1 MDATTPRHDAHG
13 HETVIRDPV
22 CGMTVDPAGSKP
34 TAQHE
39 GRLFHFCS
47 AGCRDKFV
55 KSPGDYLIAKDPVCG
70 MDVDRASARHMTK
83 HEGKRHYF
91 CSAECQQKFEADPS
105 KYLGATPPPAPV
117 MTGTQWTCPMHPEVL
132 KDGPGDCPICGMA
145 LEPVMPSAETGP
157 NPELADMTRRL
168 WVGALFTIPLAI
180 MAMGPHV
187 GLPMPAF
194 LHGTVGQWVQLLLA
208 SPVVLWCA
216 LPFFR
221 RAIASVRNA
230 SPNMWT
236 LIGLGTAA
244 AYLFSV
250 VATLFPGLFPDS
262 LKGHDGTVGVYYE
275 AAAVII
281 VLVIVGQVIELKAR
295 AEAGSAIAKLLKL
308 APDTAHRIGKDGS
321 EETVPLG
328 EIRPGDELL
337 VRANERVPVDGAVTD
352 GAPYLDESLVSG
364 EAMPVGKTR
373 GDGVSAGTFN
383 GASPFRMKA
392 EKIGADTLLAR
403 IAGLVAEAQRSR
415 PPIQGLAD
423 EVSRWF
429 VPAVIIVAI
438 AAFAAW
444 LVFGPTPS
452 LAYALVACLSV
463 LIIACPCALGLA
475 TPMSIMVA
483 AGKGAEGGILIRKA
497 EALQALAECDTLI
510 VDKTGTLTEGKP
522 RLTDIVPLA
531 GHDPNRI
538 LGMAASL
545 EAGSEHPLARAI
557 VAGAKEKSIGM
568 LKVENFKSITG
579 EGITAAIGGERIAL
593 GNARLMQS
601 LGIAIGDGEAE
612 ATRLRHEGRTV
623 MFLAIGDTLAGLL
636 AVADPIRESAKR
648 TIAKLTTEG
657 VEIIM
662 ATGDHESTA
671 KAVARQLGLGAV
683 HAGLAPADKAK
694 LVTDL
699 KAKGRKVAMAGD
711 GVNDAP
717 ALAAA
722 HCGIAMATGSDIAM
736 ESAGLVLLKGDLAA
750 IGRARHLARETMRN
764 IKENLLLAF
773 IYNGAGIPLAA
784 GVLYPLTGMLLSPM
798 IAAAAM
804 SLSSV
809 SVIANALR
817 LRHIKFE
824 ERSRAA

>member
-1 MDATTPRHDAHG
+1 MDASAHQHEPQG
-13 HETVIRDPV
+13 HAALIRDPV
-22 CGMTVDPAGSKP
+22 CAMTVDPAKGKP
-34 TAQHE
+34 TAEHE
-39 GRLFHFCS
+39 GRIFHFCS
-47 AGCRDKFV
+47 AGCMEKFV
-55 KSPGDYLIAKDPVCG
+55 KAPGEYLTAKDPVCG
-70 MDVDRASARHMTK
+70 MEVDRASARYMSRID
-83 HEGKRHYF
+83 GARHYF
-91 CSAECQQKFEADPS
+91 CSAGCQKKFEAEPS
-105 KYLGATPPPAPV
+105 KYLGKAPPPAPA
-117 MTGTQWTCPMHPEVL
+117 MTGTQWTCPMHPEIIR
-132 KDGPGDCPICGMA
+132 DAPGDCPICGMA
-145 LEPVMPSAETGP
+145 LEPVMATAETGP

-168 WVGALFTIPLAI
+168 WVGAVLTIPLAI
-180 MAMGPHV
+180 IAMGPHL
-187 GLPMPAF
+187 GLTLPAV
-194 LHGTVGQWVQLLLA
+194 LHGQAGQWVQLVLA
-208 SPVVLWCA
+208 TPVVLWCA

-221 RAIASVRNA
+221 RAVASVRNA

-244 AYLFSV
+244 AYLYSV
-250 VATLFPGLFPDS
+250 VATLFPDLFPHG
-262 LKGHDGTVGVYYE
+262 LKEHDGTVGVYYE
-275 AAAVII
+275 AAAIII

-308 APDTAHRIGKDGS
+308 APDTAHRIRKDGS

-328 EIRPGDELL
+328 EIKPGDELL
-337 VRANERVPVDGAVTD
+337 VRANERVPVDGSVTD
-352 GAPYLDESLVSG
+352 GRPYLDESLVSG
-364 EAMPVGKTR
+364 EAMPVGKTE

-403 IAGLVAEAQRSR
+403 IANLVAEAQRSR

-429 VPAVIIVAI
+429 VPAVIVVAI
-438 AAFAAW
+438 TAFIAW
-444 LVFGPTPS
+444 LVWGPEPA
-452 LAYALVACLSV
+452 LAYALVAALSV

-475 TPMSIMVA
+475 TPMSIMVS

-522 RLTDIVPLA
+522 KLTDVVPLGGRDA
-531 GHDPNRI
+531 NDV
-538 LGMAASL
+538 LAKAASL

-557 VAGAKEKSIGM
+557 VAGAKDRSLGLI
-568 LKVENFKSITG
+568 KVEDFKSITG
-579 EGITAAIGGERIAL
+579 EGLTAVIAGERAAL

-601 LGIAIGDGEAE
+601 LAIDVRDGETDA
-612 ATRLRHEGRTV
+612 ARLRDEGRTV
-623 MFLAIGDTLAGLL
+623 MFLAIDGKFAGLL
-636 AVADPIRESAKR
+636 AVADPIKESAKR
-648 TIAKLTTEG
+648 TIAKLNGEG

-671 KAVARQLGLGAV
+671 KAVARQLGLGTV
-683 HAGLAPADKAK
+683 HAALAPTDKAK
-694 LVTDL
+694 LVAEL

-722 HCGIAMATGSDIAM
+722 NCGIAMATGSDIAM

-750 IGRARHLARETMRN
+750 IGRARHLARATMRN

-773 IYNGAGIPLAA
+773 IYNGAGIPIAA
-784 GVLYPLTGMLLSPM
+784 GILYPLTGMLLSPI

-809 SVIANALR
+809 SVIANSLR
-817 LRHIKFE
+817 LRHIRFD
-824 ERSRAA
+824 ERSRSA

>member
-1 MDATTPRHDAHG
+1 MDAHTAQHHTDG

-22 CGMTVDPAGSKP
+22 CGMTVDPAKGKP
-34 TAQHE
+34 TAEHE
-39 GRLFHFCS
+39 GRIFHFCS
-47 AGCRDKFV
+47 EGCREKFI
-55 KSPGDYLIAKDPVCG
+55 KAPGDYLTAKDPICG
-70 MDVDRASARHMTK
+70 MEVDRASARYMSK
-83 HEGKRHYF
+83 INGARYYF
-91 CSAECQQKFEADPS
+91 CSAECQKKFES
-105 KYLGATPPPAPV
+105 GPAPSPAPIV
-117 MTGTQWTCPMHPEVL
+117 AGTQWTCPMHPEIVR
-132 KDGPGDCPICGMA
+132 DAPDDCPICGMA
-145 LEPVMPSAETGP
+145 LEPVMPTAETGP

-168 WVGALFTIPLAI
+168 WVGAIFTIPLLIIA
-180 MAMGPHV
+180 MAPHL
-187 GLPMPAF
+187 GIPLPAA
-194 LHGTVGQWVQLLLA
+194 LHGAPGQWLQLALA

-236 LIGLGTAA
+236 LIGIGTAA
-244 AYLFSV
+244 AYLYSL

-262 LKGHDGTVGVYYE
+262 LKEHGGTVGVYYE
-275 AAAVII
+275 SAAVII

-308 APDTAHRIGKDGS
+308 APETAHRIRADGS

-328 EIRPGDELL
+328 EIRTGDALL
-337 VRANERVPVDGAVTD
+337 VRANERVPVDGSVTD
-352 GAPYLDESLVSG
+352 GRPYLDESLVSG
-364 EAMPVGKTR
+364 EAMPVGKTP

-403 IAGLVAEAQRSR
+403 IANLVAEAQRSH

-423 EVSRWF
+423 EVARWF
-429 VPAVIIVAI
+429 VPAVMAVAI
-438 AAFAAW
+438 AAFIAW
-444 LVFGPTPS
+444 LAFGPAPAF
-452 LAYALVACLSV
+452 AYALVACLSV

-475 TPMSIMVA
+475 TPMSIMVS

-522 RLTDIVPLA
+522 QLTDIVPFGGREANDILA
-531 GHDPNRI
+531 K
-538 LGMAASL
+538 AASL
-545 EAGSEHPLARAI
+545 ESGSEHPLARAI
-557 VAGAKEKSIGM
+557 VAGARDRSLGP
-568 LKVENFKSITG
+568 LKTEDFKSITG
-579 EGITAAIGGERIAL
+579 EGLTATIAGERIAL

-601 LGIAIGDGEAE
+601 LDIAMRDGEAE
-612 ATRLRHEGRTV
+612 AARLREEGRTV
-623 MFLAIGDTLAGLL
+623 MFLAIDGTLSGLL
-636 AVADPIRESAKR
+636 AVADPVRESAKR
-648 TIAKLTTEG
+648 TIAKLKAEG

-671 KAVARQLGLGAV
+671 RAVARQLGLSAV
-683 HAGLAPADKAK
+683 HAALAPSDKAK
-694 LVTDL
+694 LVADL

-722 HCGIAMATGSDIAM
+722 NCGIAMATGSDIAM

-750 IGRARHLARETMRN
+750 IGRARHLARATMRT
-764 IKENLLLAF
+764 IRENLLLAF
-773 IYNGAGIPLAA
+773 IYNGAGIPIAA
-784 GVLYPLTGMLLSPM
+784 GILYPLTGMLLSPM
-798 IAAAAM
+798 LAAAAM

-817 LRHIKFE
+817 LRHIRFE
-824 ERSRAA
+824 ERSR

>member
-1 MDATTPRHDAHG
+1 MDATPYRHEA
-13 HETVIRDPV
+13 VIRDPV
-22 CGMTVDPAGSKP
+22 CGMTVDPAKGKP
-34 TAQHE
+34 TAEHE
-39 GRLFHFCS
+39 GRIFHFCS
-47 AGCRDKFV
+47 AGCREKLV
-55 KSPGDYLIAKDPVCG
+55 RAPGEYLTAKDPICG
-70 MDVDRASARHMTK
+70 MEVDRASARYMSK
-83 HEGKRHYF
+83 INGARHYF
-91 CSAECQQKFEADPS
+91 CSGKCQQKFESGAAPS
-105 KYLGATPPPAPV
+105 AGPAV
-117 MTGTQWTCPMHPEVL
+117 AGTQWTCPMHPEIVR
-132 KDGPGDCPICGMA
+132 DAPGDCPICGMA
-145 LEPVMPSAETGP
+145 LEPVMPTAETGP

-168 WVGALFTIPLAI
+168 WVGAVLTVPLAVI
-180 MAMGPHV
+180 AMGPHL
-187 GLPMPAF
+187 GLTLPAA
-194 LHGTVGQWVQLLLA
+194 LHGATGQWVQLLLA
-208 SPVVLWCA
+208 TPVVLWCA

-221 RAIASVRNA
+221 RAVASVRNA

-244 AYLFSV
+244 AYLYSL
-250 VATLFPGLFPDS
+250 VATLFPGLFPMS
-262 LKGHDGTVGVYYE
+262 LKEHGGTVGVYYE
-275 AAAVII
+275 SAAIII

-308 APDTAHRIGKDGS
+308 APETAHRIRKDGS

-328 EIRPGDELL
+328 EVKPGDELL

-352 GAPYLDESLVSG
+352 GHPYLDESLVSG
-364 EAMPVGKTR
+364 EAMPVGKTE

-403 IAGLVAEAQRSR
+403 IANLVAEAQRSR

-429 VPAVIIVAI
+429 VPAVIVVAA
-438 AAFAAW
+438 AAFVIW
-444 LVFGPTPS
+444 LAFGPTPS
-452 LAYALVACLSV
+452 LAYALVTCLSV

-475 TPMSIMVA
+475 TPMSIMVS

-497 EALQALAECDTLI
+497 EALQALAECEALI

-522 RLTDIVPLA
+522 QLTDVVPLA
-531 GHDPNRI
+531 GHDANDI
-538 LGMAASL
+538 LAKAASL

-557 VAGAKEKSIGM
+557 VAGAKERSLGL
-568 LKVENFKSITG
+568 LKHEDFKSITG
-579 EGITAAIGGERIAL
+579 EGLTAHIGGQQIAL

-601 LGIAIGDGEAE
+601 LGVAIRDGEAE
-612 ATRLRHEGRTV
+612 AARLRDEGRTV
-623 MFLAIGDTLAGLL
+623 MFLAIGSALAGLL
-636 AVADPIRESAKR
+636 AVADPVRESAKR
-648 TIAKLTTEG
+648 TIARLKAEG

-671 KAVARQLGLGAV
+671 KAVARQLGLDTV
-683 HAGLAPADKAK
+683 HAALAPADKAK
-694 LVTDL
+694 LVVDL
-699 KAKGRKVAMAGD
+699 KARGRKVAMAGD

-722 HCGIAMATGSDIAM
+722 NCGIAMATGSDIAM

-750 IGRARHLARETMRN
+750 IGRARHLARATMRN

-773 IYNGAGIPLAA
+773 IYNGAGIPIAA
-784 GVLYPLTGMLLSPM
+784 GILYPVTGMLLSPI

-809 SVIANALR
+809 SVIANSLR
-817 LRHIKFE
+817 LRHIRFE
-824 ERSRAA
+824 ERTR